1 MFTKQKIVEMIRNK
15 EITEEL
21 KEYFSREEVDLS
33 GSDLSGTTITLN
45 FCSCDLSDANL
56 SDASLSGADLR
67 RANLSGANLIG
78 ANLRRANLIDA
89 NLIDADLI
97 DANLIDADLRRA
109 NLSGADLRRADLSGA
124 NLIDANL
131 LVLILPCYTAYV
143 QKETTRI
150 GCQNHSNSDWLAFD
164 DERISKMAG
173 NALTFWKKFKP
184 LIQQAMETLDK

>member
-78 ANLRRANLIDA
+78 ANLRRAN
-89 NLIDADLI
+89 LI